1 MLWSYIAV
9 IAGFALLVWGADRFV
24 TGAAALARNLGI
36 STLIIGLTIVG
47 FATSA
52 PEMLVSSMAAWE
64 GNPGLGV
71 GNAIG
76 SNIANIALV
85 LGITAIIKPMT
96 VHSGVLQREYP
107 LLFIASLAALMLIV
121 DGMLSRIDGILLLLM
136 LFFIIYWIVQIALQ
150 SRERDP
156 MAVEFETEIP
166 TDVSTNLAIGYLIL
180 GLIVLLF
187 SSRLLVWG
195 AVNIAQNY
203 GISDLVIGLTII
215 AIGTSLPELAASV
228 VSAFKGEHD
237 IAIGNV
243 IGSNMFNILGVMGLP
258 GLIRPLEID
267 PAVLNRDYPV
277 MVGLTIGLFF
287 LAQGLRKP
295 GSLSRGEGI
304 LLTSIFIAYM
314 LYLGETQIY

>member
-1 MLWSYIAV
+1 MLWSFLAV
-9 IAGFALLVWGADRFV
+9 VAGFALLVWGADRFV
-24 TGAAALARNLGI
+24 IGAAALARNLGI

-64 GNPGLGV
+64 GNPGLGI

-85 LGITAIIKPMT
+85 LGVTAMIKPMT
-96 VHSGVLQREYP
+96 IHSGVLQREYP
-107 LLFIASLAALMLIV
+107 LLFIATLFALILML
-121 DGMLSRIDGILLLLM
+121 DQSLSRLDGALLLLM
-136 LFFIIYWIVQIALQ
+136 LFFIIYWIVQIALH
-150 SRERDP
+150 SRTKDP
-156 MAVEFETEIP
+156 MAVEYETEIP
-166 TDVSTNLAIGYLIL
+166 ADISTNMAIGYLLL
-180 GLIVLLF
+180 GLIILLA

-195 AVNIAQNY
+195 AVNIAQYY

-243 IGSNMFNILGVMGLP
+243 IGSNMFNILGVLGLP
-258 GLIRPLEID
+258 GLIHPLEVD
-267 PAVLNRDYPV
+267 PAVLHRDFPL

-295 GSLSRGEGI
+295 GRLSRGEGV
-304 LLTSIFIAYM
+304 LLSGAFIAYL